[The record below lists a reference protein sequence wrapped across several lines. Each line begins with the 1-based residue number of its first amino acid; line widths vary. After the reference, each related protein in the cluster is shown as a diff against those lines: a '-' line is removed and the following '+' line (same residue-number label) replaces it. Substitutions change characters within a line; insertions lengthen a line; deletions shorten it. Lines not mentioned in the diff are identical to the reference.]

1 MCLAICAI
9 PVLSINSSDKTR
21 NDGTYFHF
29 NRYILGLKDKQII
42 SFNAKNSRSGIVAPI
57 KIWAETMGGKIGD
70 SHGRYVSDGANGDW
84 KVGDYVII
92 LDKVI

>member
-1 MCLAICAI
+1 
-9 PVLSINSSDKTR
+9 
-21 NDGTYFHF
+21 
-29 NRYILGLKDKQII
+29 
-42 SFNAKNSRSGIVAPI
+42 
-57 KIWAETMGGKIGD
+57 MGGKIGD